1 MQEEVKFTEQLKEIL
16 SIHYTRSVCMDELT
30 MTFMVV
36 LSEEDNS
43 ILQVIC
49 VLIFTFRIPLVNY

>member
-1 MQEEVKFTEQLKEIL
+1 MQEEVKITEQLKEIL
-16 SIHYTRSVCMDELT
+16 SIHYTRFLCMDELT

-43 ILQVIC
+43 SSQVIC
-49 VLIFTFRIPLVNY
+49 IVIFTFLIPLVNY

>member
-1 MQEEVKFTEQLKEIL
+1 
-16 SIHYTRSVCMDELT
+16 MDELT
-30 MTFMVV
+30 KTFMVV